1 MWCTITPHHVLYT
14 WCWKGILVH
23 DARITNGNPK
33 FDLLHDY
40 FMLQTKLA
48 VHGEKSYGTPW
59 LCTHPCPKF
68 EVIWIML
75 GELMANKYQIG
86 FERHD
91 RLTSYLNYDS
101 GLLIDKDCL
110 FTFIIFHGQYL
121 THIWHKWR
129 LACNL
134 ELVMKY
140 GRSGQT
146 TVDQSFWSES
156 RKGHRGEMLQ
166 HN

>member
-1 MWCTITPHHVLYT
+1 MWCTITPSCALHVMLKGDFGT
-14 WCWKGILVH
+14 WCTHHKW
-23 DARITNGNPK
+23 NPK

-91 RLTSYLNYDS
+91 RLTSYLNFDS

-129 LACNL
+129 FQKILSMQFWISYEIWKVWSNYGWPEYL
-134 ELVMKY
+134 EWMKLL
-140 GRSGQT
+140 G
-146 TVDQSFWSES
+146 
-156 RKGHRGEMLQ
+156 
-166 HN
+166 

>member
-1 MWCTITPHHVLYT
+1 MDSTWHTHMPWVKVFKRFRACNFELVMNFGRFGQTTVDNSLWIVYETFRLAPHIWCFVVTMWCTITPSCALHVMLKGDFGT
-14 WCWKGILVH
+14 WCTHHKW
-23 DARITNGNPK
+23 NPK

-59 LCTHPCPKF
+59 LCTHPSPKF

-86 FERHD
+86 FEWHD

-101 GLLIDKDCL
+101 GLIID
-110 FTFIIFHGQYL
+110 G
-121 THIWHKWR
+121 
-129 LACNL
+129 
-134 ELVMKY
+134 
-140 GRSGQT
+140 
-146 TVDQSFWSES
+146 
-156 RKGHRGEMLQ
+156 
-166 HN
+166 